1 MKRKLALLLVV
12 IVFCALT
19 AGMLVAC
26 DILGG
31 SSTPANRSTIVE
43 DHGYAVALE
52 ISSPAESRSSA
63 LFVDEFKISDV
74 KAKVRFAKEIF
85 NEETEEYEYEY
96 WTDPDSEF
104 SLTEDMIVDT
114 RLLSDVE
121 LLNSYKN
128 DVQVSFESNKYKD
141 ADGYKVTLEGVF
153 KLFLKN
159 RDTKEY
165 CTITF
170 DANGGVPLFA
180 GKDSD
185 GMRSVDVE
193 KGTTYTWAEF
203 ITTYPVMPPTR
214 QNNMALV
221 SWGSYNSST
230 TSIVI
235 NSDVTLR
242 AEYTQNSLQVS
253 FDINNNSTD
262 TLSGQTPVAPDTQ
275 TVAVGGGFVVRP
287 KTTEME
293 IFNGYDFVGWYKDK
307 AGTDIW
313 NFTESLE
320 NNGYTSNQNFTLY
333 AKWEERT
340 YTLQFNLTDA
350 MLCDAELK
358 AIALGETQLGDIV
371 PTVDKYDF
379 SRAAYIIYTSDDNNV
394 EFIPLEDKI
403 DVATSVSFVERKI
416 AITDSFAAGSY
427 KFDYEG
433 TTYYFTAPRNF
444 EASQKGLQLVCAPL
458 LISYRGLKSGDLY
471 FITQNSAP
479 GAILYSLSDAII
491 ESAHYLYKGKAED
504 TLNTYFYS
512 FKGWYKD
519 ITTTQKFDFNT
530 GTTSKKV
537 DVKDYVSTETVK
549 NTLYLYA
556 KWELNE
562 ATQDTYFKDYL
573 YKNSLTRTAD
583 KTVRID
589 GVYDKSATLITIP
602 ATISYDFGDGL
613 QDYTVTEIGKRAFYG
628 DSKVIQI
635 DFAADN
641 NIISIGDEAF
651 AYCSNLASIALNKLT
666 KVEEIGSN
674 ILRSTRYLT
683 EYRAGLVNK
692 YLVINGILT
701 LYTGSQNEAII
712 DTTDLPSD
720 VHTIAAG
727 AFANL
732 PNLIKIII
740 SKDIKE
746 IQDLAFE
753 NCTSL
758 TIVDFPVGTQ
768 IESVGASAFF
778 RTKWVNGTG
787 YKKASVFDES
797 QSYYEFNYT
806 QLIFIRAYPDE
817 DTFAAGDFFEKESAE
832 DGYSSLILGP
842 IYYRYTGDTSNSKTK
857 AVIPATVGG
866 VAITKIAPNA
876 FSGYSNITNIEFENI
891 DNITSIGANAFSDT
905 TWVSTPTDART
916 AEEWGS
922 AKKIVSSD
930 GFCIINGILCEYFAP
945 VSQASPFVVIPSN
958 VKVIAEGA
966 FSRHDDSRIENILFS
981 AGITELEIEPYAF
994 QGAASLTDI
1003 SFIGGQLPKDIVL
1016 YKESLYTA
1024 NKTLNENIE
1033 VYLETGSQDLA
1044 TYVSSVKAANTTWKY
1059 IETLATVKLE
1069 ISDITINSNVI
1080 PENYI
1085 VRLATTD
1092 SLVLTDTWLE
1102 NKVSRIYTTNIAVE
1116 GDTGTELTSVNQA
1129 IAQGGNYYF
1138 TVTEAGVPKTYQFTS
1153 EVEGYLYEI
1162 PTTREYKIYTGTIIK
1177 GGVYK
1182 IYNNGVA
1189 NTENINI
1196 EELELYDS
1204 ADHKVDMKGV
1214 GLEKSWKFSATDI
1227 PSSEVKAKYYFKT
1240 ANSDKRNIYIYPGID
1255 ESTVE
1260 IKYLKDE
1267 YFTTDTSLSEIL
1279 STPLDDTTPE
1289 TAKATMPIVQFNLLN
1304 GKSGLKY
1311 RLDNRNGADGVV
1323 DTSQCKVYINNY
1335 SYSRGASKIL
1345 NIEITYQGFTGE
1357 KNKYYTT
1364 WTYSSKVPEVTSFTQ
1379 ASPFLFP
1386 VNGEASVH
1394 YSECYFDLIYDD
1406 KSHKTIAMDKGG
1418 FTVTKVYLE
1427 RSHDWVAQNKFDT
1440 KALGLRAAK
1449 VTYGDLDIE
1458 LTVIYSVYLGTHP
1471 EVFTYDYTVSNGE
1484 YIATITGIANDYKN
1498 SYDSTLM
1505 LPTTITKDNHEYTVV
1520 AIGDGAFKNLTKLS
1534 AVYISKT
1541 IETIGEE
1548 AFSGCTSLKDFY
1560 TFEVAEDKTTP
1571 IVESDD
1577 NYEFFVKPGDSKNIV
1592 EPYEEDVTY
1601 ISRVYIKSINYKGM
1615 DEIVIPYTL
1624 DGKTGTENVNTSISK
1639 LNEYGYA
1646 TTDYSYNASKK
1657 YELIPT
1663 ISYELVNDGVNTTLD
1678 CILNNE
1684 TVFYGKIYL
1693 PDTAYYRTLVD
1704 LLNQYYPDDPS
1715 TTEINEGLKF
1725 TVEFYEADR
1734 KGLPST
1740 LNKFTYSD
1748 GTTEGSN
1755 WKTLNNYVIDAC
1767 YRKGSVVI
1775 LSNANIPVSDDKMV
1789 YIPEH
1794 YSGSYE
1800 TTVGETTYNTYYDY
1814 ELVSVKDGCFYSIVV
1829 DDAHP
1834 DDPMNPKAETIYLP
1848 YSICN
1853 SWCDVDNLLLYAP
1866 TMEQAKASKPAFT
1879 DDELIH
1885 YRSEINNKYKGK
1897 VARYLYT
1904 GGSIVGKTYT
1914 YDTTTNAITNI
1925 EVLYSSDIANAI
1937 AYYFSSNI
1945 KYIGYNAFENCTSLE
1960 NIDFTKATSLEVI
1973 ESGAFSGCSS
1983 LNNIDLSKTK
1993 IDTINA
1999 SVFNEC
2005 RSLTNFTMSTA
2016 VKDIGAYAF
2025 RACAFDVDGFNIVAT
2040 EYTDLASDTLALTD
2054 YSFYLVNNVDA
2065 TAMMNKLLG
2074 TGYNTGTA
2082 QQEIELA
2089 DGSTYNKTYYVYT
2102 STSSGI
2108 YSKVNVYYNLDF
2120 VFSRD

>member
-170 DANGGVPLFA
+170 DANGGAPLFA

-275 TVAVGGGFVVRP
+275 TVAVGGGFVIRP

-307 AGTDIW
+307 AGTEIW

-333 AKWEERT
+333 AKWAERT
-340 YTLQFNLTDA
+340 FTLQFNLSDA

-371 PTVDKYDF
+371 PTVEKYDF
-379 SRAAYIIYTSDDNNV
+379 TRAAYIIYTSDDNNV

-403 DVATSVSFVERKI
+403 NGATSVSFVERKI
-416 AITDSFAAGSY
+416 AITNSFAAGAY
-427 KFDYEG
+427 KFEYEG
-433 TTYYFTAPRNF
+433 TTYYFTAPRTF

-458 LISYRGLKSGDLY
+458 LISYSGLKSGDLY

-504 TLNTYFYS
+504 ALNTYFYS
-512 FKGWYKD
+512 FKGWYTD

-573 YKNSLTRTAD
+573 YKNSLTLKAD
-583 KTVRID
+583 GTVRID
-589 GVYDKSATLITIP
+589 GVYDKSATLITVP
-602 ATISYDFGDGL
+602 ATISYDFGFGDGL
-613 QDYTVTEIGKRAFYG
+613 KDYDVTEIGKKAFYG

-641 NIISIGDEAF
+641 NIITIGDEAF

-683 EYRAGLVNK
+683 EYRSGLVNK
-692 YLVINGILT
+692 YLVVNGILT
-701 LYTGSQNEAII
+701 LYTGSQNEVRI

-720 VHTIAAG
+720 VHTIASG

-732 PNLIKIII
+732 SNLLQITI

-753 NCTSL
+753 NCTYL
-758 TIVDFPVGTQ
+758 TVVDFPVGTQ
-768 IESVGASAFF
+768 IEKVGASAFF

-787 YKKASVFDES
+787 YKKASVFDVS
-797 QSYYEFNYT
+797 KTYYELDYADT
-806 QLIFIRAYPDE
+806 HEFIIAQPEDE
-817 DTFAAGDFFEKESAE
+817 EDFAAGEYFEKEEAE

-866 VAITKIAPNA
+866 VTITKIAPNA

-905 TWVSTPTDART
+905 TWVSTPTDSRT

-922 AKKIVSSD
+922 AKKIIGSD

-958 VKVIAEGA
+958 VKVIAEGT
-966 FSRHDDSRIENILFS
+966 FSRHDDSRIKNILFS

-1016 YKESLYTA
+1016 YKESLYTS
-1024 NKTLNENIE
+1024 NRTLNENIK

-1044 TYVSSVKAANTTWKY
+1044 TYVNSVKSANTTWKY
-1059 IETLATVKLE
+1059 IETLATEKLV

-1085 VRLATTD
+1085 VKLAAAD
-1092 SLVLTDTWLE
+1092 SLALTDTWLAS
-1102 NKVSRIYTTNIAVE
+1102 KVVRNHTTYTDAVE
-1116 GDTGTELTSVNQA
+1116 GDTGTELTAVNQA
-1129 IAQGGNYYF
+1129 ITQGGNYYF

-1153 EVEGYLYEI
+1153 AVEGYLYEI
-1162 PTTREYKIYTGTIIK
+1162 PTTKDYKIYTGTTIK

-1189 NTENINI
+1189 NTENIDL
-1196 EELELYDS
+1196 EELDLYDS
-1204 ADHKVDMKGV
+1204 EDHKVDMKGV

-1227 PSSEVKAKYYFKT
+1227 PSTDIKARYYFKT
-1240 ANSDKRNIYIYPGID
+1240 ANSEPRYIYIYPGID
-1255 ESTVE
+1255 ESTIE
-1260 IKYLKDE
+1260 IKYLKEE
-1267 YFTTDTSLSEIL
+1267 YFTTDTSLSVIL
-1279 STPLDDTTPE
+1279 STPLVKDNPN
-1289 TAKATMPIVQFNLLN
+1289 TMPIVQFKLLN
-1304 GKSGLKY
+1304 GKSGLTY
-1311 RLDNRNGADGVV
+1311 RLDNRNGTDEAI
-1323 DTSQCKVYINNY
+1323 DTTQCKVYINNY

-1345 NIEITYQGFTGE
+1345 NIEITYQGFTGG
-1357 KNKYYTT
+1357 NKYYTT
-1364 WTYSSKVPEVTSFTQ
+1364 WTYSSKVPEVLTFTQ
-1379 ASPFLFP
+1379 SSAFLFP
-1386 VNGEASVH
+1386 VNSEASNH
-1394 YSECYFDLIYDD
+1394 YSECFFDLIYEDG
-1406 KSHKTIAMDKGG
+1406 SHKTIAMDKGG
-1418 FTVTKVYLE
+1418 FVVSKVYLE
-1427 RSHDWVAQNKFDT
+1427 RSHEWVSQNKFDT
-1440 KALGLRAAK
+1440 RALGLCNAK
-1449 VTYGDLDIE
+1449 VTYGDLDTE

-1471 EVFTYDYTVSNGE
+1471 EVYTYNYGVSNGE
-1484 YIATITGIANDYKN
+1484 YVATITGISNSYKS
-1498 SYDSTLM
+1498 SYDSSLM
-1505 LPTTITKDNHEYTVV
+1505 LPTTVVYENHEYKVV
-1520 AIGDGAFKNLTKLS
+1520 AIGDGAFKNLTRLS
-1534 AVYISKT
+1534 AVYLSNT

-1548 AFSGCTSLKDFY
+1548 AFSGCTSLKDVY

-1571 IVESDD
+1571 LVEADD
-1577 NYEFFVKPGDSKNIV
+1577 NYAYFVKPGDEKNIV

-1615 DEIVIPYTL
+1615 EEIVIPFTL
-1624 DGKTGTENVNTSISK
+1624 DGRTGTETVNTNIK
-1639 LNEYGYA
+1639 ELDNLGYEK
-1646 TTDYSYNASKK
+1646 TDYSFNASYK
-1657 YELIPT
+1657 YELTPT
-1663 ISYELVNDGVNTTLD
+1663 ISYELVNDGVNTTLN

-1693 PDTAYYRTLVD
+1693 PNTAYYRTLVE

-1715 TTEINEGLKF
+1715 TPEVNEGLKF
-1725 TVEFYEADR
+1725 TIELYEADR

-1755 WKTLNNYVIDAC
+1755 WKTLKNYVIDAC
-1767 YRKGSVVI
+1767 YRKGSVVV
-1775 LSNANIPVSDDKMV
+1775 LSNANIPVSDDNMV

-1794 YSGSYE
+1794 YSGKYE
-1800 TTVGETTYNTYYDY
+1800 TTVGESTYNVYYDY
-1814 ELVSVKDGCFYSIVV
+1814 ELVSVKDGCFNKIVT
-1829 DDAHP
+1829 DGAT
-1834 DDPMNPKAETIYLP
+1834 TIYFP
-1848 YSICN
+1848 ITISN

-1866 TMEQAKASKPAFT
+1866 TMEQAKTSNPGYT

-1885 YRSEINNKYKGK
+1885 YRSEINKAAKIA
-1897 VARYLYT
+1897 VSRYLYA
-1904 GGSIVGKTYT
+1904 GGDIIGKTYT
-1914 YDTTTNAITNI
+1914 YDVDTNAVTNI
-1925 EVLYSSDIANAI
+1925 EVVYDSDTADAI
-1937 AYYFSSNI
+1937 QYYFSSNI

-1960 NIDFTKATSLEVI
+1960 SIDFTKATSLEVI
-1973 ESGAFSGCSS
+1973 ESCAFSGCSS
-1983 LNNIDLSKTK
+1983 LNNVDLSKTK

-2025 RACAFDVDGFNIVAT
+2025 RACAFDVDGFNIVES
-2040 EYTDLASDTLALTD
+2040 EYTDLISDTLTLTD
-2054 YSFYLVNNVDA
+2054 YSFYLVNGVDA
-2065 TAMMNKLLG
+2065 AAMMNKLLG

-2102 STSSGI
+2102 STTSGI
-2108 YSKVNVYYNLDF
+2108 YSKINVYYNLDF